1 MNQPIKMTIYIE
13 WPLTQATKFQFL
25 ELMSLYGEMNED
37 DPDTLTVIEQI
48 KSLPGFPV
56 NAPIDSD
63 FLLVVTDKQFV
74 H

>member
-25 ELMSLYGEMNED
+25 ELYSLYSELSDG
-37 DPDTLTVIEQI
+37 DPETQVIEEQI

-63 FLLVVTDKQFV
+63 FLLVVTDKQFL

>member
-1 MNQPIKMTIYIE
+1 MSQPIKMTIYVE

-25 ELMSLYGEMNED
+25 ELLSLYGEMHED
-37 DPDTLTVIEQI
+37 DPEAQNVVEQI
-48 KSLPGFPV
+48 KSLPGFPT